1 MEVDFIGKVVI
12 VTGASAGIGEATA
25 LLFAKCGAQVVV
37 VGRNEGNV
45 AAVAQRCEGERG
57 QRALPVVADVGTDE
71 GCEKVAKDTIDAYG
85 R

>member
-1 MEVDFIGKVVI
+1 MNIDFTGKVVI

-37 VGRNEGNV
+37 VGRNEANV
-45 AAVAQRCEGERG
+45 KKVAQQCQQQKG
-57 QRALPVVADVGTDE
+57 QKTLPVVADLGTDE
-71 GCEKVAKDTIDAYG
+71 GCEKVAKDTIDFYG